1 MKIAPSCYRKQQ
13 RKCQLLPETVGLRIC
28 NEDTTRRWSWSHL
41 PASSN
46 FSVQLLGLDTLPFL
60 LLPTWLL
67 LSALSGVQQ
76 RLARLPSSISFPPQV
91 MSLVLYLVLLPNPG
105 TSERIFSGPAL
116 CPELQSCS
124 PRCQL
129 DVSTKCQVSLSH
141 LTCPTLR
148 S

>member
-1 MKIAPSCYRKQQ
+1 MISIKTSQKKSYMNIAPSCYRKQQ

-67 LSALSGVQQ
+67 LSARSGVQ
-76 RLARLPSSISFPPQV
+76 RRLPSSISFPPRV
-91 MSLVLYLVLLPNPG
+91 MSLVLYLVMLQNPG
-105 TSERIFSGPAL
+105 TSERISQAL
-116 CPELQSCS
+116 PCAPSSS
-124 PRCQL
+124 PVHP
-129 DVSTKCQVSLSH
+129 DASSTSL
-141 LTCPTLR
+141 LNVK
-148 S
+148 